1 MTTLDVINWP
11 VILVVMILIVSALMS
26 LRINQEYERA
36 VVFRLGRVRGF
47 KGPGL
52 YLLVPWIERRVKID
66 IRTVTQQ
73 LATQETVTRDGLAVK
88 INAVLWYR
96 AAEPDKALVTVQ
108 DWNKAVIQA
117 AETALRDI
125 IGQNDLDELLK
136 GRVAINRSLLEVLA
150 NAVGRWGIVVDQVEI
165 KDLDIPE
172 QMQRALARE
181 AEAVREKRA
190 RAIKA
195 EGELEAAKKLR
206 EAAEMIADHPQA
218 LELRRLQT
226 FSEIGAEHNSTI
238 VVGLPLETMPSAAS
252 VARIAA
258 LGPVARAAE

>member
-1 MTTLDVINWP
+1 MTALITLAIIILL
-11 VILVVMILIVSALMS
+11 VILFVRYLWP

-36 VVFRLGRVRGF
+36 VIFRLGRVRGF
-47 KGPGL
+47 RGPGVYWL
-52 YLLVPWIERRVKID
+52 IPLIERRVKID
-66 IRTVTQQ
+66 IRTVTQE
-73 LATQETVTRDGLAVK
+73 LATQETVTRDGLAVR

-96 AAEPDKALVTVQ
+96 AGAPDQALIAVR
-108 DWNKAVIQA
+108 DWNAAVLQA

-136 GRVAINRSLLEVLA
+136 GRLTINKGLLDMLGATVS
-150 NAVGRWGIVVDQVEI
+150 RWGVIVDQVEI

-190 RAIKA
+190 RVIKA

-206 EAAEMIADHPQA
+206 EAAEIIADHPQA

-238 VVGLPLETMPSAAS
+238 VVGLPLETMTSAAN
-252 VARIAA
+252 
-258 LGPVARAAE
+258 LARAAANAIR